1 MSDEFERQPVR
12 QQDASVQRRAA
23 DFQEVPGEAEA
34 DAVRDQFLKNAGP
47 TPGGVASALS
57 NADGATRAR
66 AVSRLQQERGN
77 AYVQRVVAEAKGTP
91 GGMVGKGQ
99 SEMVDEVVQRKGSG
113 APLPEGTRGQM
124 EGFFGADMSGVR
136 VHTDGE
142 AQAMNR
148 ELNAQAFTVGKDVFF
163 AEGKYD
169 PSSRD
174 GQGLLAHELTHVGQ
188 QTGFGGSVQRQAVQR
203 EGEEEEKKPAGGGA
217 EAAKPEE
224 AAAAGAGGGG
234 AEAAKPEEEEGG
246 GG

>member
-12 QQDASVQRRAA
+12 QQEASIQRRTP

-57 NADGATRAR
+57 NADGATRQR
-66 AVSRLQQERGN
+66 AISRLQQDRGN
-77 AYVQRVVAEAKGTP
+77 AYVQRVVAEAKGAP
-91 GGMVGKGQ
+91 GRLVGKPQ
-99 SEMVDEVVQRKGSG
+99 SEMVDEVVQRKGG
-113 APLPEGTRGQM
+113 GEALPEGARGQM

-142 AQAMNR
+142 SQAMNR

-169 PSSRD
+169 PNSRE

-188 QTGFGGSVQRQAVQR
+188 QTGFGGGSVQRQAVQR
-203 EGEEEEKKPAGGGA
+203 EAVQREGEEEEQKPAEG
-217 EAAKPEE
+217 
-224 AAAAGAGGGG
+224 GGGG